1 MGVVVIRPWSIL
13 VDGDVALRCTELT
26 PVAHAVADA
35 ERASRRRPRSAVA
48 LVRLGD
54 AGSLR
59 RFEAGREVTP

>member
-26 PVAHAVADA
+26 PVAHA
-35 ERASRRRPRSAVA
+35 
-48 LVRLGD
+48 
-54 AGSLR
+54 GSLR